1 MSVLGDR
8 LRAERNLKGWTLD
21 QLAGRLDM
29 AKTTVYNHEKG
40 ASEPDID
47 TLRRY
52 AKLYD
57 VAIAYL
63 VGTTDKRQLPEGEVD
78 ADIALRIQGISSR
91 LTPEAKADLMKAL
104 DWIERDIAERQRRG
118 ELK

>member
-21 QLAGRLDM
+21 QVAETLVVSRTA
-29 AKTTVYNHEKG
+29 VHNHERG
-40 ASEPDID
+40 VYEPDID

-63 VGTTDKRQLPEGEVD
+63 VGTTDKRQLPEGVVD
-78 ADIALRIQGISSR
+78 ADIALRIQGISAR

-118 ELK
+118 DL

>member
-8 LRAERNLKGWTLD
+8 LRAERQARGWTMD
-21 QLAGRLDM
+21 QVSAKLSM
-29 AKTTVYNHEKG
+29 ARTTLYNHEKG
-40 ASEPDID
+40 ANEPDID

-57 VAIAYL
+57 VSIAYL
-63 VGTTDKRQLPEGEVD
+63 VGATDKRQLPEGEVD
-78 ADIALRIQGISSR
+78 ADIALRIQRISPR

-118 ELK
+118 DL